1 MASLVRSSSAG
12 LDVCIIVLAC
22 SYYFLSNKSPLIG
35 GPGICMLNA
44 KRDHAARYQEVRHQ
58 LCRVIK
64 CIFIVIPLHV
74 NLRTS

>member
-1 MASLVRSSSAG
+1 
-12 LDVCIIVLAC
+12 
-22 SYYFLSNKSPLIG
+22 
-35 GPGICMLNA
+35 MLNA